1 VEEQV
6 WERSMA
12 VMIKM
17 SAGLRNGR
25 FEKLEVM
32 FTVELPSMAV
42 VSQLVVSH
50 CDVVGAFS
58 TMGGYG

>member
-1 VEEQV
+1 
-6 WERSMA
+6 
-12 VMIKM
+12 MIKM